1 MDKILSDLNS
11 LLSQAV
17 LPSKLGIKRQLIVD
31 AARISSDYLKG
42 VSTSPFLIKD
52 TLKEVA
58 EKNARPLLN
67 DTAVLGLQRESQHES
82 ETALTLEDRVYESE
96 TWYGVP
102 PEKLRKVAKI
112 LLEHE
117 RYYTSKN
124 YVSKDNAGAVN
135 QLSAVIEKKDK
146 RLQPSMILNA
156 ADTLLTDKYM
166 RGTAKEERKYYETF
180 KSHNRIAKKTE
191 RDQFINSLSIGLE
204 KTLTSPHAK

>member
-17 LPSKLGIKRQLIVD
+17 LPSKLGMKRQLIVD

-67 DTAVLGLQRESQHES
+67 DAAVLGLQNESQHES

-102 PEKLRKVAKI
+102 PEKLRKVAKF
-112 LLEHE
+112 
-117 RYYTSKN
+117 Y
-124 YVSKDNAGAVN
+124 
-135 QLSAVIEKKDK
+135 
-146 RLQPSMILNA
+146 
-156 ADTLLTDKYM
+156 
-166 RGTAKEERKYYETF
+166 
-180 KSHNRIAKKTE
+180 
-191 RDQFINSLSIGLE
+191 
-204 KTLTSPHAK
+204 